1 MLKDLRKCLQEL
13 EQTDR
18 LIRVKKKVE
27 PKYELPAVAKVLHS
41 KFKKAILFENVADS
55 KIPLIT
61 YIFPDRQSVADSLT
75 LDPQNVVVGT

>member
-1 MLKDLRKCLQEL
+1 M
-13 EQTDR
+13 
-18 LIRVKKKVE
+18 
-27 PKYELPAVAKVLHS
+27 AKVLHS